1 MKTFKVLAA
10 LLAYPQPELLARE
23 VLINLQSQDTF
34 IKGASTRQISD
45 VQGDMVKT
53 RTHARHATARHA
65 TRSWA
70 GFAVL
75 ADAAELV
82 RLSCWGHGAG
92 SDAHMRRGPTAGSAA
107 TAVRKGLR
115 ARGCHAMSSGAGC
128 R

>member
-1 MKTFKVLAA
+1 MRVEEP
-10 LLAYPQPELLARE
+10 LLQRPLGWADHGWPVSASVQPELLARE
-23 VLINLQSQDTF
+23 VLINLQSQNTL

-53 RTHARHATARHA
+53 REHARHATARHA

-82 RLSCWGHGAG
+82 RLSCWGHG
-92 SDAHMRRGPTAGSAA
+92 R
-107 TAVRKGLR
+107 
-115 ARGCHAMSSGAGC
+115 
-128 R
+128 

>member
-1 MKTFKVLAA
+1 MGRLWLAGIRFCEALCALPSPLQICSKNYHRMLSGSRKVTTAGPR
-10 LLAYPQPELLARE
+10 LAYPQPELLARE

-53 RTHARHATARHA
+53 RKHARHATARHA

-82 RLSCWGHGAG
+82 RLSCWGPW
-92 SDAHMRRGPTAGSAA
+92 RRF
-107 TAVRKGLR
+107 
-115 ARGCHAMSSGAGC
+115 
-128 R
+128 